1 MEKENNNNKIK
12 IIQLQ
17 KADRNIIDIGDMA
30 LNIVQLLI
38 LYYRGQILFCEEM
51 EEIGRN
57 GRD

>member
-51 EEIGRN
+51 EAIGRN